1 MFAALFG
8 GGKKEKKARRQQR
21 QGPAAEVANG
31 AGNIVTARSVTKEQ
45 RGANTTLTRGIPTPE
60 RNNEPRGADTR
71 ARGAAV
77 RVYTIGLNTLHK
89 KELVSDPPFS
99 SFLGKEDKHV
109 ITLTLNVS
117 PALLHNI

>member
-1 MFAALFG
+1 M
-8 GGKKEKKARRQQR
+8 EKKARRQQR
-21 QGPAAEVANG
+21 QGPAAEVANS

-71 ARGAAV
+71 PWGGCP
-77 RVYTIGLNTLHK
+77 RVHNWFEHLTQ
-89 KELVSDPPFS
+89 ELVSDPPFS

>member
-77 RVYTIGLNTLHK
+77 RVYTIGLNTLH
-89 KELVSDPPFS
+89 ESWS
-99 SFLGKEDKHV
+99 
-109 ITLTLNVS
+109 LTR
-117 PALLHNI
+117 LLARFWEKRTSMSLP